1 MQHLQKTRGWG
12 IDPLPYAIDVRTFKP
27 ADAPRCFR
35 PIPFAFRFLRT
46 RLHNGLLPTL
56 FLSIVSALFWSRRR
70 VHPLSAWYTL
80 KDLPNAR
87 DRILVSYEGPMRR
100 RLIRIALILL
110 LLPPLLSAVAGWL
123 AGPAFLHPIRRELT
137 ASLIREADASFAF
150 TGATRDD
157 FDVRAPDG
165 ALLRGWKVRPKNPNG
180 NWVLL
185 FHGVAD
191 NRVGIIGQS
200 EFLLR
205 AGYSVVMMDARAHG
219 ASGGPIA
226 TYGWLERND
235 TRAIIDALVSSEVRR
250 YADEQIRSG
259 KWRLFVEDEAKPL
272 EAVHFQLPPPGT
284 PAHVFAL
291 GESMG
296 AGIVLQS
303 AAADPRIEAVVAEA
317 PFANLREA
325 AYDYA
330 GLRKYP
336 WLGKTLFAPGTWT
349 LLYRGEKLA
358 GLPVAEVSPVKAVAS
373 RAFPVLLICDEQDE
387 ALPCRH
393 SEMIYDSAR
402 GPRQLWVVPGA
413 YHTAALGF
421 YPEEFK
427 RRVLSFFDTYA
438 KSPAASSPAAAS
450 PGATPASLMWPSTE
464 LPWCSAS

>member
-12 IDPLPYAIDVRTFKP
+12 IDPLPYAIDVRMFKP

-46 RLHNGLLPTL
+46 PLHNGLLPTL

-110 LLPPLLSAVAGWL
+110 LFPPLLSAVAGWL

-137 ASLIREADASFAF
+137 PDLIREAGASFAF
-150 TGATRDD
+150 TGTTRED

-180 NWVLL
+180 SWVLL

-191 NRVGIIGQS
+191 NRVGVIGQS

-235 TRAIIDALVSSEVRR
+235 TRAIIDELVRSSMSPCMTV
-250 YADEQIRSG
+250 QWSG
-259 KWRLFVEDEAKPL
+259 SGGPECT
-272 EAVHFQLPPPGT
+272 LPK
-284 PAHVFAL
+284 HIFAL

-303 AAADPRIEAVVAEA
+303 AAADPRIEAVIAEA
-317 PFANLREA
+317 PFANLREGT
-325 AYDYA
+325 YDYA
-330 GLRKYP
+330 GLRKSP
-336 WLGKTLFAPGTWT
+336 WLVKTLFAPFTWT
-349 LLYRGEKLA
+349 LLYHDEKLA
-358 GLPVAEVSPVKAVAS
+358 GFPVAEVSPQKAVAA
-373 RAFPVLLICDEQDE
+373 RAFPVFLICDEKDV

-393 SEMIYDSAR
+393 SEMIYAAAR

-413 YHTAALGF
+413 FHTAALGF
-421 YPEEFK
+421 QPVEFR
-427 RRVLSFFDTYA
+427 RRVLAFFGEVAA
-438 KSPAASSPAAAS
+438 KSAN
-450 PGATPASLMWPSTE
+450 GTPNQE
-464 LPWCSAS
+464 LKFGHETS